1 MTMSV
6 LGNVFDSL
14 KAMSLLQLLLAFIA
28 CTGYALVQGHLLAP
42 RGRRN
47 AGIAAALAAA
57 GFVFESREWTYA
69 AMLLTFAVAGL
80 GVFVALVWLT
90 SRLLGVARA
99 RRQPVGDE
107 VLAEAAAPLGA
118 PRARP
123 APAAGH
129 AHSTL

>member
-1 MTMSV
+1 MSV
-6 LGNVFDSL
+6 LGDVFDSL

-28 CTGYALVQGHLLAP
+28 CIGYASAQGRLLAP

-69 AMLLTFAVAGL
+69 AMLLTFAIAGL
-80 GVFVALVWLT
+80 GVFVAMVWLT
-90 SRLLGVARA
+90 SQLLGVARS
-99 RRQPVGDE
+99 RRLVAIGDE
-107 VLAEAAAPLGA
+107 ALAEAAPALDV
-118 PRARP
+118 PRARS
-123 APAAGH
+123 APSGGH